1 MLFADGTGYKRR
13 LDKEDDINNR
23 GELRVV
29 LGVDKSGSIVPL
41 GAFSGK
47 SWMILRLLL
56 KAKTGTVNL

>member
-13 LDKEDDINNR
+13 LDKKTDINNR

-47 SWMILRLLL
+47 SWDDI
-56 KAKTGTVNL
+56 AAAVEGKTRTVNL